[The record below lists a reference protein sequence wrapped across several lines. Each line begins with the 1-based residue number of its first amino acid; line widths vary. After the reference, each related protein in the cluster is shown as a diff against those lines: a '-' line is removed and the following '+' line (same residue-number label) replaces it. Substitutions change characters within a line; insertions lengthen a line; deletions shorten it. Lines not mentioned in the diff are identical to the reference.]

1 MAWAQQAQ
9 QKKQRAMLDAATMTA
24 CLDACRGLD
33 QSHCAWLG
41 SPEHWSAPECMRL
54 SAAAADPRPPAAL
67 RLRPPITVCDCEAMI
82 PQLRHLAV
90 SPSATRQT
98 RQFATSSALRRAF
111 QAGDVVLLR
120 EKTTQNGPLVKLRAD
135 GVTHGHRG
143 IIKHA
148 DVIGKKARHAVQSS
162 KGTVYRVV
170 EPTLA
175 DYVRL
180 TPRLVTPVRPA
191 CLCASSLAQS
201 TERS

>member
-1 MAWAQQAQ
+1 MVPQLQL
-9 QKKQRAMLDAATMTA
+9 R
-24 CLDACRGLD
+24 
-33 QSHCAWLG
+33 
-41 SPEHWSAPECMRL
+41 RL
-54 SAAAADPRPPAAL
+54 AVFPPAASQ
-67 RLRPPITVCDCEAMI
+67 I
-82 PQLRHLAV
+82 
-90 SPSATRQT
+90 

-143 IIKHA
+143 VIKHA
-148 DVIGKKARHAVQSS
+148 DIIGNKTRHAVHSS
-162 KGTVYRVV
+162 KGTVYRVI

-191 CLCASSLAQS
+191 CLCVSNLAQS
-201 TERS
+201 TEIS